1 MKTSDVVNMP
11 VDAKIEFF
19 KKQKIE
25 SRLASWIDNLQL
37 FLVEIDDLRLL
48 ALLMLNIHAELA
60 YFISCIQK
68 EDIDKGAVKM
78 SNSLISVRNSLNNIK
93 QVVPNFLS
101 DHRKVL
107 STLQSIS
114 NTERTR
120 VKSNNEE
127 SVKPKYVEILTSIL
141 NVLKSMNL

>member
-1 MKTSDVVNMP
+1 M
-11 VDAKIEFF
+11 
-19 KKQKIE
+19 
-25 SRLASWIDNLQL
+25 ASWIDNLQL
-37 FLVEIDDLRLL
+37 FLLETEDLRLL
-48 ALLMLNIHAELA
+48 ALLMLNIHTELA
-60 YFISCIQK
+60 YYISCIQK
-68 EDIDKGAVKM
+68 DDIDKAAVKM
-78 SNSLISVRNSLNNIK
+78 SNSLISVRNSLNDIK
-93 QVVPNFLS
+93 QVVPNFLP

-127 SVKPKYVEILTSIL
+127 SVKPKYVEILTAIL